1 MPKYVEP
8 VKALTKCSG
17 NLFIK
22 FYEQS
27 VLLKDGSCHLL
38 FFQEYVVTKT
48 NDGSDY
54 HQEKKNANKCITMPY
69 SQPCAN

>member
-22 FYEQS
+22 FYEKR
-27 VLLKDGSCHLL
+27 VKDGSCPFYFL
-38 FFQEYVVTKT
+38 
-48 NDGSDY
+48 
-54 HQEKKNANKCITMPY
+54 KNM
-69 SQPCAN
+69 S